1 MKEHE
6 EEAAT
11 DNLHAD
17 AEQQI
22 VDEVKNKT
30 ETSAGDSG
38 ATGDAAGSTGAYIGT
53 ARKLEAC
60 LGHYSRC
67 LGCASFVWI

>member
-22 VDEVKNKT
+22 VDEV
-30 ETSAGDSG
+30 SAGDSG
-38 ATGDAAGSTGAYIGT
+38 AIGDAAGSTGAYIGT